1 MASKKELYGND
12 DGAKQVGTLLTM
24 KDMQILKWQRM
35 TYILSGIVL
44 VCIGSVVYIG
54 TKATYIP
61 YIINVDEKTG
71 YATSVGALDQQ
82 TAQLTDATVNY
93 FLSRF
98 VEGMRTIPSDQNVLT
113 QNVNR
118 SVRFLT
124 PDAATKYKN
133 LYMKDFTSKIG
144 HVLSKVT
151 VLSVQP
157 MAGNKGTYTVRWKET
172 ESSGSGITDHYY
184 TGNFAVKQETL
195 TKKEDLI
202 YNPLGIFI
210 TDFSVSEEGGLK

>member
-1 MASKKELYGND
+1 MAVKRELYAD
-12 DGAKQVGTLLTM
+12 DEGAKQVGTLLTM

-61 YIINVDEKTG
+61 YVINVDEKTG
-71 YATSVGALDQQ
+71 YATSVGALDQK
-82 TAQLTDATVNY
+82 TVHVTDASINY

-98 VEGMRTIPSDQNVLT
+98 VEGMRTIPADQNLLT

-124 PDAATKYKN
+124 PDAAKKYKE
-133 LYMKDFTSKIG
+133 LYMKDFTARIG

-157 MAGNKGTYTVRWKET
+157 MAGQKNTYTVRWKET
-172 ESSGSGITDHYY
+172 DSSGSGIVDHYF

-210 TDFSVSEEGGLK
+210 TDFSVSEEGGIK